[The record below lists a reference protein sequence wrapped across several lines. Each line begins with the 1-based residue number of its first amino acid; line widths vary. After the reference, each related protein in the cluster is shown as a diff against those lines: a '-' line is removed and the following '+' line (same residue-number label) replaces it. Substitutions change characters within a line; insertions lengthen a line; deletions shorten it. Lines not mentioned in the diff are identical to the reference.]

1 MHPYRAFPPFRQQ
14 PLIRPFFGG
23 GYHPFWGQPPVQQW
37 PIPPRGGLQSLFSRF
52 LPSSTMHAGSIP
64 SSGAVQSLTNPA
76 NLSNMLTNVQK
87 VLGVAQQ
94 VTPMVQQYGPLI
106 RNLPAM
112 FKIYRELKNADTDS
126 SEEDDI
132 KENSSSKRLK
142 EQTADDSPSDENTSG
157 ESKPKL
163 YI

>member
-1 MHPYRAFPPFRQQ
+1 
-14 PLIRPFFGG
+14 
-23 GYHPFWGQPPVQQW
+23 
-37 PIPPRGGLQSLFSRF
+37 
-52 LPSSTMHAGSIP
+52 
-64 SSGAVQSLTNPA
+64 
-76 NLSNMLTNVQK
+76 MLTNVQK